1 MKAHEAKEDHLQ
13 KIRFETTAFFNDKG
27 SKFCQKHLYLRI
39 NELVMG
45 KMSPLMQQADYA
57 LYDPASQSFKF
68 SRFEFMSD

>member
-1 MKAHEAKEDHLQ
+1 
-13 KIRFETTAFFNDKG
+13 
-27 SKFCQKHLYLRI
+27 
-39 NELVMG
+39 VMG